1 MPVAI
6 AFAIQAL
13 TQLPALIQAGA
24 DAVTAIEASIAA
36 LQSMQAEHRDPTQ
49 AEWDALD
56 ARITAD
62 LARLDVAARD
72 PA

>member
-24 DAVTAIEASIAA
+24 DAVAAIEQTIAA
-36 LQSMQAEHRDPTQ
+36 LQSMQAENREPTN

-56 ARITAD
+56 ARITTD
-62 LARLDVAARD
+62 LARLNEAARD

>member
-24 DAVTAIEASIAA
+24 DAVRAIEETIAA
-36 LQSMQAEHRDPTQ
+36 LKSMQAEGRGPTQ

-56 ARITAD
+56 ARIAAD
-62 LARLDVAARD
+62 LAKLDAAARD
-72 PA
+72 PV